1 MLTNINA
8 RRKSMLRQAL
18 FIMLLGFL
26 LILSGCAFH
35 STAKD
40 WNGLIGS
47 DGRPAYY
54 KTTTKVA
61 FKLLIVVPF
70 IGDTSIDGMVE
81 DLTMEIAEAK
91 GNHVRIVQGG
101 NENYWYGFPPFTWIL
116 TPVLTTVAA
125 EYVPDQTAY
134 IEDQKKIRGDEKSD
148 TGLNPVKW

>member
-1 MLTNINA
+1 
-8 RRKSMLRQAL
+8 MLRQTL

-40 WNGLIGS
+40 WNGLTGS
-47 DGRPAYY
+47 DGKPSYY

-61 FKLLIVVPF
+61 CKLFVVIPF
-70 IGDTSIDGMVE
+70 IGDTSIDGMVD

-91 GNHVRIVQGG
+91 GNHVRIVQGS

-125 EYVPDQTAY
+125 EYTPDQTIY
-134 IEDQKKIRGDEKSD
+134 LEDQKKIREDEKGD
-148 TGLNPVKW
+148 GGLNPVK